1 MSDTVSLTLRR
12 RKMALTLPGRRTNPG
27 LAGNTQ
33 YLHRCL
39 ILQGFHN
46 ILDFDK
52 RAFLLYGL
60 TGDVYDATTAPSPL
74 TLRRRKMALT
84 LGG

>member
-12 RKMALTLPGRRTNPG
+12 RKMALTLPGRPINPG
-27 LAGNTQ
+27 EVGTIVAR
-33 YLHRCL
+33 HA
-39 ILQGFHN
+39 ILQGFGGGFN
-46 ILDFDK
+46 RK
-52 RAFLLYGL
+52 VFLLYGL
-60 TGDVYDATTAPSPL
+60 VGDWYDGKDASTL